1 MPWRF
6 SGSVLPWVSFLVHK
20 MEGQTT
26 WSLSFFEAGF
36 CPPGWFWLGHT
47 TLLATRTARAWSR
60 STDFS
65 CPPGLPGPGSPALR
79 VTFCFVLY
87 QKGGPQHAQAGRP
100 PKSTAEPTDGSQMSG
115 GRSREGTPTSSAG
128 PEEPVG
134 RPPGLFTHT
143 FSEAAEPRKKAAA
156 SQAPAQPR
164 DLRRPGDRE
173 PELLLQ
179 SKALSGPAELEL
191 AAPGEKS
198 RDRDVKSLPS
208 DAE

>member
-1 MPWRF
+1 
-6 SGSVLPWVSFLVHK
+6 

-47 TLLATRTARAWSR
+47 TLPATRTARAWSR

-134 RPPGLFTHT
+134 RPPGEACSAPPPPNPLLSAVTCHPSSSSVPGLFTHT

-164 DLRRPGDRE
+164 VSLCSHWAFVPG
-173 PELLLQ
+173 LQ
-179 SKALSGPAELEL
+179 DGAL
-191 AAPGEKS
+191 
-198 RDRDVKSLPS
+198 
-208 DAE
+208 